1 MQMVLH
7 FIVIHLVDYP
17 SCIQSGML
25 QLKRLIPKVMV
36 TLEVLENK
44 VQKLYKPLQKCRF
57 DKNKTNVCVCVC
69 FNN

>member
-25 QLKRLIPKVMV
+25 QLKRLIPKVTV

-44 VQKLYKPLQKCRF
+44 VQKSARKVQQA
-57 DKNKTNVCVCVC
+57 TSEMQV
-69 FNN
+69 